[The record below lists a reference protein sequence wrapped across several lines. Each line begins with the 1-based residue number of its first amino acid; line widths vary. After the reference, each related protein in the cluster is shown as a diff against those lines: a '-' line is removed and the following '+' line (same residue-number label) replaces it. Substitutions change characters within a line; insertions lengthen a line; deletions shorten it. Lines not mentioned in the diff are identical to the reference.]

1 MHDFFGFLML
11 AAFIAFLVS
20 LALLVHAFFRK
31 KTYRPR
37 LIFSGIAFSF
47 LVLSAIGFGMTIS
60 PEERAAIEQKRIAKQ
75 AQEAQEQAERDARK
89 AQESAEKEAKKVQEA
104 AEREAKKAQEQ
115 AEKEA
120 KKAQTATE
128 KKQKDEQEAA
138 TKKQKAEQDAKA
150 KEQAAA
156 DAAAQKVYDDQA
168 KYEAWLKSAGVIG
181 TIPGLGDRISVFEQ
195 KHKRSKG
202 NDPDSYDDNLL
213 SVMKDEGRIL
223 FITVNAFG
231 RPLDPDVVVTPLLPI
246 DGVRISFSDDWVD
259 QYLKRNTFVGH
270 SDILEIVV
278 PESEGYYTRMDVYDT
293 PTGNYLYTNIFT
305 GKPTE
310 PDTP

>member
-1 MHDFFGFLML
+1 MHNFFGFSML
-11 AAFIAFLVS
+11 AALIAVLVS

-37 LIFSGIAFSF
+37 LIFSGIAFAL
-47 LVLSAIGFGMTIS
+47 LVLSFIGFGATTS
-60 PEERAAIEQKRIAKQ
+60 PEERAAVEQKRIAKQ
-75 AQEAQEQAERDARK
+75 AQETQEK
-89 AQESAEKEAKKVQEA
+89 AEKEEKKAQEA
-104 AEREAKKAQEQ
+104 AE
-115 AEKEA
+115 
-120 KKAQTATE
+120 
-128 KKQKDEQEAA
+128 
-138 TKKQKAEQDAKA
+138 KKQKAEKEAAEKNVQKAQRDAEKKQKEEQSAKA

-213 SVMKDEGRIL
+213 SVMKDEGRVL

-231 RPLDPDVVVTPLLPI
+231 RSLDPDMIVTPLLPT
-246 DGVRISFSDDWVD
+246 DGVRISSSDDRSD
-259 QYLKRNTFVGH
+259 KYNKRNTFVGH
-270 SDILEIVV
+270 SDILEIVI
-278 PESEGYYTRMDVYDT
+278 PESKGYYTRMDVYDIPT
-293 PTGNYLYTNIFT
+293 GDYLYTTVFTGNYDD
-305 GKPTE
+305 
-310 PDTP
+310 PDTM

>member
-1 MHDFFGFLML
+1 MNTFFTVL
-11 AAFIAFLVS
+11 AFVS
-20 LALLVHAFFRK
+20 LALIPISFAFLIYAFFRK
-31 KTYRPR
+31 KAYRPR
-37 LIFSGIAFSF
+37 LIFVGCSIGLLIIAT
-47 LVLSAIGFGMTIS
+47 IGGTLTMS
-60 PEERAAIEQKRIAKQ
+60 PEQRADIEQKRIAKQ
-75 AQEAQEQAERDARK
+75 AQEAQEKAETEEKK
-89 AQESAEKEAKKVQEA
+89 AQEA
-104 AEREAKKAQEQ
+104 AE
-115 AEKEA
+115 
-120 KKAQTATE
+120 
-128 KKQKDEQEAA
+128 KKQKEEQA
-138 TKKQKAEQDAKA
+138 AKA

-168 KYEAWLKSAGVIG
+168 KYEAWLKSAGVVG

-195 KHKRSKG
+195 KHKRSRG

-213 SVMKDEGRIL
+213 SVMKDEGRVL

-246 DGVRISFSDDWVD
+246 DGVRISSSDDRSD
-259 QYLKRNTFVGH
+259 KYNKRNTFVGH

-278 PESEGYYTRMDVYDT
+278 PESEGYYTRMDVYDI

-310 PDTP
+310 SDTP